1 MDNVLFPVRC
11 VTCGYVLG
19 RKQYPYENLIN
30 QGFSQEEA
38 IDALGI
44 TRYCCRRHVLSPQV
58 LPLGSLNMHT
68 IESGMGN
75 ISIEPQRTTSI
86 PNALTSLQ
94 NPAGLEISPPGPS
107 GRTPITAAAAAAR
120 LPASTQVNSQQSNVS
135 LLPPPP
141 VPHSIILPRR
151 EELLRIPRTPNAI
164 SVTRENNKTYTLY
177 YAV

>member
-1 MDNVLFPVRC
+1 MDNILFPVRC
-11 VTCGYVLG
+11 VSCGYVLG

-38 IDALGI
+38 MDALGI
-44 TRYCCRRHVLSPQV
+44 KRYCCRRHVLSPQV
-58 LPLGSLNMHT
+58 LPLGSLHTST

-75 ISIEPQRTTSI
+75 MYLEPQRTTSI

-94 NPAGLEISPPGPS
+94 NPAGFDIAPPGPA
-107 GRTPITAAAAAAR
+107 GRQPINAAAR
-120 LPASTQVNSQQSNVS
+120 VPARIPTQVTSQPSNVS

-164 SVTRENNKTYTLY
+164 SVTREDNKTYTLY